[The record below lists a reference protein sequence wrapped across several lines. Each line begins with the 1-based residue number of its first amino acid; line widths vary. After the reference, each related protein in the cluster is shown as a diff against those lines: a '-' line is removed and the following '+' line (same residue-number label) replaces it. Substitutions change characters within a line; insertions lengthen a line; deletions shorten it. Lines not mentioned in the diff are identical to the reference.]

1 MATNMKVTTA
11 TSIRVLEGITTPAGE
26 PTYPRTQSTQEVQE
40 ALDFFTEDD
49 SSTEEGSELD
59 FAAPNPTD
67 TLSNLNDILIVR
79 TVSVVENVKTIR
91 STDMGSDTVG
101 REKGIDGPTEQ
112 GAQTRIV
119 SHDTYENKEYDD
131 VLSLLY
137 FNYGMPE
144 EGVSNA
150 FSSIFKSI
158 RDEFTPPF
166 TTKSFVYDFKFCEN
180 QNGSIVTGSVARR
193 TPTRRVPT
201 RTTSGG
207 GGY

>member
-1 MATNMKVTTA
+1 MKTT
-11 TSIRVLEGITTPAGE
+11 TSTSVRVLKGITTPGGA
-26 PTYPRTQSTQEVQE
+26 PTYPLTQSTQEVEE

-49 SSTEEGSELD
+49 SFSATPSLLD
-59 FAAPNPTD
+59 FKAPIFPD
-67 TLSNLNDILIVR
+67 TLSILNDVLIVR
-79 TVSVVENVKTIR
+79 TVTIVENVKTIR
-91 STDMGSDTVG
+91 STDMGSDNVG
-101 REKGIDGPTEQ
+101 RQKGFDGPTEQ
-112 GAQTRIV
+112 SAKTRIE
-119 SHDTYENKEYDD
+119 SYDTYENKEYDD

-144 EGVSNA
+144 EDVSNA
-150 FSSIFKSI
+150 FSTIFKSI